1 MLKQRIEDNIIIATF
16 DDGVTNTITEDAL
29 DTLAQIIKNAN
40 ENNDIKGIVLTG
52 AGKAFCSGFDLPM
65 FLGFKDLDEVV
76 TFFKKEEEIL
86 INLFMCRK
94 PVVAAWNGA
103 AIAGGFIFSMAADY
117 RIVKNHPKIKLGMNE
132 IKIGLGLSI
141 VQTEV
146 VRFGMDS
153 DRKFRDLMYNGEMFD
168 VNRTKELGIVD
179 EIVEEDQLIPR
190 AKEIVCKWIDNPG
203 RAFMLLKY
211 SMRKPYEDRMRQRL
225 KDEDWQ
231 SAFKIMFDKQ
241 TRQLLEFGA
250 KMQHPTK

>member
-1 MLKQRIEDNIIIATF
+1 MLKKQIEDNIIIATF
-16 DDGVTNTITEDAL
+16 DDGITNTITEDAV
-29 DTLAQIIKNAN
+29 DTLASIIKEVN
-40 ENNDIKGIVLTG
+40 ENNDIKGLVLTG
-52 AGKAFCSGFDLPM
+52 AGKTFCSGFDLPM
-65 FLGFKDLDEVV
+65 FLAFKDLKEVV
-76 TFFKKEEEIL
+76 TFFEKEEEVL
-86 INLFMCRK
+86 INLFMCKK

-153 DRKFRDLMYNGEMFD
+153 DRKYRDLMYNGDMYD
-168 VNRTKELGIVD
+168 VTGAKNFGIVD
-179 EIVEEDQLIPR
+179 EVVEEDQLIPR

-231 SAFKIMFDKQ
+231 SAFKIMFDPQ
-241 TRQLLEFGA
+241 TRKFLELGA
-250 KMQHPTK
+250 MMQHPKK

>member
-1 MLKQRIEDNIIIATF
+1 MLQQRIEDNIIIATF

-29 DTLAQIIKNAN
+29 DTLNEIIKNVN
-40 ENNDIKGIVLTG
+40 ENNDIKGLVLTG

-65 FLGFKDLDEVV
+65 FLAFKDLKEVV
-76 TFFKKEEEIL
+76 TFFEKEEEIL

-103 AIAGGFIFSMAADY
+103 SIAGGFIFSMAADY

-146 VRFGMDS
+146 VRFGLDS
-153 DRKFRDLMYNGEMFD
+153 EKKFQSVMFNGEMFD
-168 VNRTKELGIVD
+168 VNKSKELGIVD
-179 EIVEEDQLIPR
+179 EIVEEEQLIPR
-190 AKEIVCKWIDNPG
+190 AKEIVKKWIDNPG
-203 RAFMLLKY
+203 RAFMLLKT

-225 KDEDWQ
+225 KNEDWQ
-231 SAFKIMFDKQ
+231 SAFNIMFDKQ
-241 TRQLLEFGA
+241 TRQFLQLGA
-250 KMQHPTK
+250 KMQHPDK